1 MLRHYVRRIF
11 LYCGICVLVYAG
23 VAGGVV
29 LRFKDELPSF
39 SQMEEVEPART
50 TSIISADGVVLKRFW
65 VENRVPITYN
75 QIPEAAIWALTAT
88 EDQLFWRHWG
98 VSLPDIFRAVLRN
111 LTQEG
116 SLKGHGAS
124 TITQQL
130 ARNLF
135 LDQKQTWTRKVK
147 EQLMAVLLER
157 TYTKREIIEIYFNKV
172 LFGNGAYG
180 IQSAAERF
188 FGKAA
193 RELTLDECALL
204 VGLLRGPYF
213 YSPINHPRRA
223 RDRRD
228 VVLRLMRS
236 TGRITQAQYQ
246 SATRRPIILKDTE
259 DEEIGEAPYFTEYIR
274 RYLEKNY
281 GWNLLYKD
289 GASVY
294 STVDS
299 RIQSIAEETLLNH
312 LDKVQKRVEAKRR
325 WSPPD
330 TAFWAGIST
339 REDSL
344 RATVVQ
350 GALVALDTH
359 TGHILAM
366 VGGSD
371 FTQTKFN
378 RAVQALRQPGSAF
391 KPIIYA
397 SAIAQKVPPTR
408 RYPDTAVTVEM
419 YDGSLWRPQNYDRKF
434 LGWMTMRDGL
444 AMSRNVVTTKILEEI
459 GPRTAVRQA
468 KRMGISSRI
477 RAVKSLGMGT
487 SEVKLIDLVAAY
499 GTFPNGGIRVEPVA
513 ILKITDKGG
522 NVIESRVQGKEH
534 EALSAEAAAVA
545 TSMLRSVMDMRKQ
558 TPKGIW
564 RGTGSGARSIYGF
577 RRPAAGKTGTTQNFA
592 DTWFV
597 GFTPQIVAG
606 VWVGFDDY
614 RVSLGSRMSGAAVA
628 LPVWAKFMKKVHETL
643 DLPQEEFEL
652 PPGVAQLEVCGD
664 TFEVASMYC
673 PNRLE
678 EVFVPGSEPT
688 SPCPDHT
695 AAVVRHPELKKQDRE
710 NAKRAYQF

>member
-1 MLRHYVRRIF
+1 M
-11 LYCGICVLVYAG
+11 YAS

-39 SQMEEVEPART
+39 AQLEEVEPART
-50 TSIISADGVVLKRFW
+50 TSIISADGAVLKRFW
-65 VENRVPITYN
+65 VENRVPIAYN

-111 LTQEG
+111 VTQEG
-116 SLKGHGAS
+116 RLKGHGAS

-147 EQLMAVLLER
+147 EQLTAVLLER

-188 FGKAA
+188 FGKDAK
-193 RELTLDECALL
+193 ELTSDECALL

-228 VVLRLMRS
+228 VVLRLMRN
-236 TGRITQAQYQ
+236 TGRITQAQYI
-246 SATRRPIILKDTE
+246 SATRRPIILKETV

-274 RYLEKNY
+274 RYLEKKY

-299 RIQSIAEETLLNH
+299 RIQAIAEETLLNH
-312 LDKVQKRVEAKRR
+312 LDTVQKRVEAKRR
-325 WSPPD
+325 RSPPD
-330 TAFWAGIST
+330 STFWAGIRT

-344 RATVVQ
+344 KATVVQ
-350 GALVALDTH
+350 GALVALDTR

-366 VGGSD
+366 VGGRD
-371 FTQTKFN
+371 FTETKFN

-397 SAIAQKVPPTR
+397 SAIAQKIPPTR

-459 GPRTAVRQA
+459 GPRTAVNQA

-513 ILKITDKGG
+513 IVKITDKDGSLM
-522 NVIESRVQGKEH
+522 ESRVQGQEH

-545 TSMLRSVMDMRKQ
+545 TSMLQSVMDMRKQ

-614 RVSLGSRMSGAAVA
+614 RASLGSRMSGAAVA
-628 LPVWAKFMKKVHETL
+628 LPVWAKFMKKAHETL
-643 DLPQEEFEL
+643 DLPEEKFEL
-652 PPGVAQLEVCGD
+652 PPGVARMEVCGD

-673 PNRLE
+673 PSRLE
-678 EVFVPGSEPT
+678 EVFVPGAEPT

-695 AAVVRHPELKKQDRE
+695 AAVVRHPGLKKQDRE

>member
-1 MLRHYVRRIF
+1 MLRYYARRIS

-39 SQMEEVEPART
+39 AQLEEVEPART
-50 TSIISADGVVLKRFW
+50 TSIISADGAVLKRFW

-111 LTQEG
+111 VTQEG
-116 SLKGHGAS
+116 RLKGHGAS

-147 EQLMAVLLER
+147 EQLTAVLLER

-188 FGKAA
+188 FGKDAP
-193 RELTLDECALL
+193 ELTVDECALL

-228 VVLRLMRS
+228 VVLRLMRN
-236 TGRITQAQYQ
+236 TGRITRAQYI

-299 RIQSIAEETLLNH
+299 RIQAIAEETLLNH
-312 LDKVQKRVEAKRR
+312 LDTVQKRVEAKRR
-325 WSPPD
+325 RSPPD
-330 TAFWAGIST
+330 STFWAGIST

-344 RATVVQ
+344 SATVVQ
-350 GALVALDTH
+350 GALVALDTR

-366 VGGSD
+366 VGGRD
-371 FTQTKFN
+371 FTETKFN

-397 SAIAQKVPPTR
+397 SAIAQKIPPTR

-459 GPRTAVRQA
+459 GPRTAVKQA

-513 ILKITDKGG
+513 IVKITDKDG
-522 NVIESRVQGKEH
+522 NLVESRVQGQEH

-545 TSMLRSVMDMRKQ
+545 TSMLQSVMDMRKR

-592 DTWFV
+592 DAWFV

-628 LPVWAKFMKKVHETL
+628 LPVWAKFMKKIHETL
-643 DLPQEEFEL
+643 DLPEDEFEL

-673 PNRLE
+673 PSRLE
-678 EVFVPGSEPT
+678 EVFVPGAEPT

-695 AAVVRHPELKKQDRE
+695 AAVVRHPGLKKQDRE

>member
-1 MLRHYVRRIF
+1 MLRYYARRILF
-11 LYCGICVLVYAG
+11 YCGICVLVYAG

-39 SQMEEVEPART
+39 AQLEEVEPART
-50 TSIISADGVVLKRFW
+50 TSIISADGAVLKRFW
-65 VENRVPITYN
+65 VENRVPIAYN

-111 LTQEG
+111 VTQEG
-116 SLKGHGAS
+116 RLKGHGAS

-147 EQLMAVLLER
+147 EQLTAVLLER

-188 FGKAA
+188 FGKDAQ
-193 RELTLDECALL
+193 ELTADECALL

-228 VVLRLMRS
+228 VVLRLMRN
-236 TGRITQAQYQ
+236 TGRITQAQYI
-246 SATRRPIILKDTE
+246 SASRRPIVLKDTV
-259 DEEIGEAPYFTEYIR
+259 DEEIGEAPYFTEHIR
-274 RYLEKNY
+274 RYLEKKY

-299 RIQSIAEETLLNH
+299 RIQAIAEETLLNH
-312 LDKVQKRVEAKRR
+312 LDTVQKRVEAKRR
-325 WSPPD
+325 RSPPD
-330 TAFWAGIST
+330 STFWAGIST

-344 RATVVQ
+344 GATVVQ
-350 GALVALDTH
+350 GALVALDTR

-366 VGGSD
+366 VGGRD
-371 FTQTKFN
+371 FTETKFN

-397 SAIAQKVPPTR
+397 SAIAQKIPPTR

-459 GPRTAVRQA
+459 GPRTAVNQA

-513 ILKITDKGG
+513 IVKITDKDGSL
-522 NVIESRVQGKEH
+522 IESRVQGQEH

-545 TSMLRSVMDMRKQ
+545 TSMLQSVMDMRKQ

-643 DLPQEEFEL
+643 DLPEEKFEL
-652 PPGVAQLEVCGD
+652 PPGVAQMEVCGD

-673 PNRLE
+673 PSRLE
-678 EVFVPGSEPT
+678 EVFVPGAEPT

-695 AAVVRHPELKKQDRE
+695 AAVVRHPGLKKQDRE

>member
-1 MLRHYVRRIF
+1 MIKFYVRRIF
-11 LYCGICVLVYAG
+11 LYCGFCVLVYAG

-39 SQMEEVEPART
+39 AQLEEVEPART
-50 TSIISADGVVLKRFW
+50 TSIISADGAVLKRFW
-65 VENRVPITYN
+65 VENRVPITYDR
-75 QIPEAAIWALTAT
+75 IPDTAIWALTAT
-88 EDQLFWRHWG
+88 EDQLYWRHWG

-147 EQLMAVLLER
+147 EQLTAVLLER
-157 TYTKREIIEIYFNKV
+157 TYTKQEIIEIYFNKV

-180 IQSAAERF
+180 LQSAAARF
-188 FGKAA
+188 FGKDAS
-193 RELTLDECALL
+193 ELSLDESALL

-213 YSPINHPRRA
+213 YSPINHPQRA
-223 RDRRD
+223 IDRRD
-228 VVLRLMRS
+228 LVLRLMRN
-236 TGRITQAQYQ
+236 TGRITQDQYL
-246 SATRRPIILKDTE
+246 SATRLPIVLKDTA
-259 DEEIGEAPYFTEYIR
+259 DEELGEAPYFTEYIR
-274 RYLEKNY
+274 RYLENNY

-289 GASVY
+289 GASVHT
-294 STVDS
+294 TVDS
-299 RIQSIAEETLLNH
+299 RMQSIAEETLLSH
-312 LDKVQKRVEAKRR
+312 LETVQKRVDAKRR
-325 WSPPD
+325 RSPPD
-330 TAFWAGIST
+330 STIWAGINT

-350 GALVALDTH
+350 GALIALDTR

-366 VGGSD
+366 VGGRD
-371 FTQTKFN
+371 FTETKFN

-397 SAIAQKVPPTR
+397 SAIDRKIPPTR

-434 LGWMTMRDGL
+434 LGWMTMREGL

-459 GPRTAVRQA
+459 GPRTAVRLA
-468 KRMGISSRI
+468 KRMGITSRI

-487 SEVKLIDLVAAY
+487 SEVKLIDLVSAY
-499 GTFPNGGIRVEPVA
+499 GTLPNGGILVEPVA
-513 ILKITDKGG
+513 ILKISDKDG
-522 NVIESRVQGKEH
+522 NVVESRVQGNEH

-545 TSMLRSVMDMRKQ
+545 TSLLRSVMDMYKR
-558 TPKGIW
+558 TPKGTW
-564 RGTGSGARSIYGF
+564 RGTGTGARSYYGF

-606 VWVGFDDY
+606 VWIGFDDY
-614 RVSLGSRMSGAAVA
+614 RVSLGSRMSGAVVA
-628 LPVWAKFMKKVHETL
+628 LPVWAKFMNKVHRAL
-643 DLPQEEFEL
+643 NLPEEDFAL
-652 PPGVAQLEVCGD
+652 PPGVAQLEVCGE
-664 TFEVASMYC
+664 TYEVASIYC
-673 PNRLE
+673 PTRFE
-678 EVFVPGSEPT
+678 EVFVPGAEPK

-695 AAVVRHPELKKQDRE
+695 AAVVRQPDLQKQDRE